1 MKNYLKLIIFLLL
14 SNTIYSQEIKSY
26 TWEDKPNFDQIPSEY
41 QSQPAVVLLDNRWIY
56 TRVGEYSFATFVM
69 NHFAVKINKQE
80 KINDFNKVKAED
92 NGTIRKVRDFHA
104 RIIKPNGEIKI
115 IPEDKIVETEVDKIK
130 QIVFEGVEA
139 GDILEYYYI
148 IKENA
153 TGYGMEV
160 FQKDVPVLNAKFKL
174 EGSGVDFDVEAS
186 PEFKANEYTFTAKN
200 FPPFKE
206 ETSAKNYKNLIKI
219 IHTTQTYQFANQTN
233 WDIYAPAHY
242 SKPSFNYFSKSKA
255 RDFIENLKVEGLTTE
270 QKLLKIDEQI
280 KTNFEFIKKGEK
292 AKKVKD
298 LNQDNLKLTAS
309 DIFELYGFTLKELEI
324 PYRVVF
330 GVNKFYADI
339 NKVKFR
345 GFNPHEMLYY
355 IPETK
360 KFLSPLD
367 KYMPYSQFPIYE
379 IQDTEGIEYNPK
391 EKRSKSI
398 SSFKFPTAPS
408 SFTDRNSKIS
418 MYLKPDLST
427 AVIEKTFKNTGYSG
441 MINRTYVSELKKEK
455 EEKEMDTFL
464 KDLVLNGIDIKILEH
479 SFENEDYKFNY
490 TNEPFILKAKVE
502 SKESFTEQAG
512 NLLLVNIGKLLGK
525 QMNLYQENE
534 RTFDLDFKYAKK
546 YTYEIR
552 FKIPEGYVVE
562 SFKDLNI
569 NQKMKVENQEAAS
582 FISQARV
589 ENNELIIEVI
599 EDYPTLYYPVTVYQE
614 YRKVINAAADF
625 YKANLILKQK

>member
-1 MKNYLKLIIFLLL
+1 MKKYLKLIIFLLL

-41 QSQPAVVLLDNRWIY
+41 QNQPAVVLLDNRWIY
-56 TRVGEYSFATFVM
+56 TRVGQSSFATFVM

-92 NGTIRKVRDFHA
+92 NGQIRTVRDFHA
-104 RIIKPNGEIKI
+104 RVIKPNGEIKVLS
-115 IPEDKIVETEVDKIK
+115 EDKIVETGSNYVK
-130 QIVFEGVEA
+130 QIAFEGVEV

-148 IKENA
+148 LKEMA
-153 TGYGMEV
+153 TGFGMEV
-160 FQKDVPVLNAKFKL
+160 YQKDVPVLNAKFKL

-200 FPPFKE
+200 LPPFKE

-219 IHTTQTYQFANQTN
+219 IHTTQTRQFSNLTD
-233 WDIYAPAHY
+233 WDVYASKY
-242 SKPSFNYFSKSKA
+242 SKPTFGYFSKSKA
-255 RDFIENLKVEGLTTE
+255 REFIENLKIEGLTTD
-270 QKLLKIDEQI
+270 QKVQKIDEQI
-280 KTNFEFIKKGEK
+280 KRNFDFIKKGEK
-292 AKKVKD
+292 AKKIKD
-298 LNQDNLKLTAS
+298 LKQENVKLIAS
-309 DIFELYGFTLKELEI
+309 DIFDLYGFILKELEI

-330 GVNKFYADI
+330 GVNKFVAEI
-339 NKVKFR
+339 NKTKYR
-345 GFNPHEMLYY
+345 EFNPHETLYY

-379 IQDTEGIEYNPK
+379 IQSTKGLEYNPK

-398 SSFKFPTAPS
+398 LDFKFPAAPS
-408 SFTDRNSKIS
+408 SFTDRNSEIS

-427 AVIEKTFKNTGYSG
+427 AVIEKTLKNTGYSG

-599 EDYPTLYYPVTVYQE
+599 EDYPTLHYPVTVYQE

>member
-1 MKNYLKLIIFLLL
+1 MKNYLKLLIAFLLT
-14 SNTIYSQEIKSY
+14 NIIYSQEIKSY
-26 TWEDKPNFDQIPSEY
+26 TWEEKPSFTIIPEEY
-41 QSQPAVVLLDNRWIY
+41 RNQPAVVLLDNRWIY

-104 RIIKPNGEIKI
+104 RVIKPNGEIKI

-153 TGYGMEV
+153 TGYGMEI

-174 EGSGVDFDVEAS
+174 EGSGVNFDVDFS
-186 PEFKANEYTFTAKN
+186 KKFNQTGNVFIAKN
-200 FPPFKE
+200 LPPFKE
-206 ETSAKNYKNLIKI
+206 EISATNFKNLVKI
-219 IHTTQTYQFANQTN
+219 IHTTQTYQFFNQTN
-233 WDIYAPAHY
+233 WDVYAPAHY
-242 SKPSFNYFSKSKA
+242 SKPSFNYFSKTKA
-255 RDFIENLKVEGLTTE
+255 RDFIENLKVEGLTTD

-280 KTNFEFIKKGEK
+280 KTNFDFIKKGEK

-309 DIFELYGFTLKELEI
+309 DIFDLYGFTLKELEI

-330 GVNKFYADI
+330 GVNKFYAEI
-339 NKVKFR
+339 NKIKFR

-367 KYMPYSQFPIYE
+367 KYMPYSKFPIYE

-391 EKRSKSI
+391 GKRNESI
-398 SSFKFPTAPS
+398 SDFKFPTAPS
-408 SFTDRNSKIS
+408 SFTERNSKIL

-427 AVIEKTFKNTGYSG
+427 AIIEKTFKNTGYSG
-441 MINRTYVSELKKEK
+441 MMNRSYVSELKKEK
-455 EEKEMDTFL
+455 DEKEMEVFL

-490 TNEPFILKAKVE
+490 TNEPFILKAKAE

-552 FKIPEGYVVE
+552 FKIPEGYAVE

-569 NQKMKVENQEAAS
+569 NQKMKVQDKEAAS
-582 FISQARV
+582 FVAQTRV
-589 ENNELIIEVI
+589 ENNELIVEIV
-599 EDYPTLYYPVTVYQE
+599 EDYPTIHYPVTDYQE

-625 YKANLILKQK
+625 YKANLILKLK